1 MIRKRINGYLWFVN
15 IYLTL
20 DGYICTIKN
29 IKMSI
34 NSIFQFLVPKDK
46 KFFPLFEQASNN
58 LILLAETLHEAVNA
72 PNAEREVYFSKI
84 EELEVVIEEITHKTH
99 LELSRNFITPFDRE
113 DIHSL
118 IKAIDN
124 VADFM
129 HGAASKMRLYQ
140 VEKITKSIRKLTEI
154 NLEACQLIGAGI
166 KELKVM
172 DNKAI
177 KETCKKI
184 NKLES
189 KADIVFD
196 KAVADIFENETD
208 AKNIIK
214 YKEVLSALESASDKC
229 KSVSNVMEQISV
241 KHS

>member
-1 MIRKRINGYLWFVN
+1 M
-15 IYLTL
+15 TL
-20 DGYICTIKN
+20 
-29 IKMSI
+29 
-34 NSIFQFLVPKDK
+34 NSIFQYLVPKDK
-46 KFFPLFEQASNN
+46 KFFPLFEQASSN

-72 PNAEREVYFSKI
+72 PKDERENYFKKI
-84 EELEVVIEEITHKTH
+84 EDLEDTIEEITHKTH
-99 LELSRNFITPFDRE
+99 LQLSKNFITPFDRE

-118 IKAIDN
+118 IKAIDD
-124 VADFM
+124 VADYM
-129 HGAASKMRLYQ
+129 HSAASKMRLYQ

-154 NLEACQLIGAGI
+154 NLEACQLIGVGI
-166 KELKVM
+166 KELKDM
-172 DNKAI
+172 NNHNAI
-177 KETCKKI
+177 KETCKRI

-189 KADIVFD
+189 KADSVFD
-196 KAVADIFENETD
+196 KAVADIFENEND

>member
-1 MIRKRINGYLWFVN
+1 
-15 IYLTL
+15 
-20 DGYICTIKN
+20 
-29 IKMSI
+29 MSI

-46 KFFPLFEQASNN
+46 KFFPLFEQASSA
-58 LILLAETLHEAVNA
+58 LIILAETLHEAVNA
-72 PNAEREVYFSKI
+72 PKEEREDYYKKI
-84 EELEVVIEEITHKTH
+84 AELEVVIEEITHKTH
-99 LELSRNFITPFDRE
+99 LELSKNFITPFDRE
-113 DIHSL
+113 DIHALVKS
-118 IKAIDN
+118 IDN

-129 HGAASKMRLYQ
+129 HGAASRMRLYQ

-154 NLEACQLIGAGI
+154 NLEACQLIGVGI

-172 DNKAI
+172 NNKAI
-177 KETCKKI
+177 KETCKRI

-189 KADIVFD
+189 KADEVFD

>member
-1 MIRKRINGYLWFVN
+1 
-15 IYLTL
+15 
-20 DGYICTIKN
+20 
-29 IKMSI
+29 MSL

-46 KFFPLFEQASNN
+46 KFFPLFEQASFN
-58 LILLAETLHEAVNA
+58 LTLLAETLHEAVNA
-72 PNAEREVYFSKI
+72 PKGERENYFRKI
-84 EELEVVIEEITHKTH
+84 EELEAVIEEITHKTH

-113 DIHSL
+113 DIHALVKSM
-118 IKAIDN
+118 DD
-124 VADFM
+124 VADYL
-129 HGAASKMRLYQ
+129 HGSASRMRLYQ

-154 NLEACQLIGAGI
+154 NLEACQQIQIAI
-166 KELKVM
+166 KELK
-172 DNKAI
+172 DLKNLKAI
-177 KETCKKI
+177 SEACKKI

-189 KADIVFD
+189 KADNVFD

-229 KSVSNVMEQISV
+229 KSVANVLESVVV

>member
-1 MIRKRINGYLWFVN
+1 M
-15 IYLTL
+15 TL
-20 DGYICTIKN
+20 
-29 IKMSI
+29 

-46 KFFPLFEQASNN
+46 KFLPLFEQASAN
-58 LILLAETLHEAVNA
+58 LILLAETLHEAINV
-72 PNAEREVYFSKI
+72 PKTEREEYFRKI
-84 EELEVVIEEITHKTH
+84 EELEAKIEEITHTTH

-118 IKAIDN
+118 IKSIDN
-124 VADFM
+124 VADYM
-129 HGAASKMRLYQ
+129 HGAASRMRLYQ

-154 NLEACQLIGAGI
+154 NLEACQLIGIAIG
-166 KELKVM
+166 ELK
-172 DNKAI
+172 DLENHKKITDA
-177 KETCKKI
+177 CKKI

-189 KADIVFD
+189 KADTVFD

-229 KSVSNVMEQISV
+229 KSVSNVLEQISV

>member
-1 MIRKRINGYLWFVN
+1 
-15 IYLTL
+15 
-20 DGYICTIKN
+20 
-29 IKMSI
+29 MSI

-46 KFFPLFEQASNN
+46 KFFPLFEQATSK
-58 LILLAETLHEAVNA
+58 LTLLAETLHQSLDA
-72 PNAEREVYFSKI
+72 PKSERDEYFRKI
-84 EELEVVIEEITHKTH
+84 EDLEAQIEEIAHLTH
-99 LELSRNFITPFDRE
+99 LELGRNFITPFDRE
-113 DIHSL
+113 DIHVL

-129 HGAASKMRLYQ
+129 NGAASRIRLYQ

-154 NLEACQLIGAGI
+154 NLEACQLIQIGVR
-166 KELKVM
+166 ELK
-172 DNKAI
+172 DFKNHKAI
-177 KETCKKI
+177 TEACKKI
-184 NKLES
+184 SKLES
-189 KADIVFD
+189 KADAVFD

-229 KSVSNVMEQISV
+229 KTVANVLEQISV

>member
-1 MIRKRINGYLWFVN
+1 MNL
-15 IYLTL
+15 
-20 DGYICTIKN
+20 
-29 IKMSI
+29 
-34 NSIFQFLVPKDK
+34 NSFFQFLVPKDK
-46 KFFPLFEQASNN
+46 KFFPLFEQASAN
-58 LILLAETLHEAVNA
+58 LVLLAETLHEAVNA
-72 PNAEREVYFSKI
+72 PKAQREEYFKKI
-84 EELEVVIEEITHKTH
+84 EELEATIEELNHKTH
-99 LELSRNFITPFDRE
+99 LELSKNFITPFDRE

-124 VADFM
+124 VADNM
-129 HGAASKMRLYQ
+129 QGAASRMRLYQ

-154 NLEACQLIGAGI
+154 NLEACQLIAAGI
-166 KELKVM
+166 KQLKDM
-172 DNKAI
+172 NNIKMI

-189 KADIVFD
+189 KADVVFD

-214 YKEVLSALESASDKC
+214 YKEVLSALEMASDKC